1 MIGQPLRHHLTYYDW
16 YNYEDTM
23 ELKWQDAEDIAIR
36 LVEEHPETD
45 PLTVR
50 FTDMHAWIVALS
62 DFKDDPKKSN
72 EKILE
77 TIQMAWHE
85 EYQDSKS

>member
-1 MIGQPLRHHLTYYDW
+1 MD
-16 YNYEDTM
+16 
-23 ELKWQDAEDIAIR
+23 LKWQNTEDIAIR
-36 LVEEHPETD
+36 LVEEHPGAD

-77 TIQMAWHE
+77 AIQMAWHE
-85 EYQDSKS
+85 EYQDSQS